1 MIMND
6 IPTLEVDGFKEPL
19 LPYYVYVLLNPLK
32 GNKAFYVGKGTGQR
46 AGAHERDVDRLLE
59 DEKRKRK
66 QQDDKEKNSHDENR
80 LDLASFDEKSL
91 SDKQREILELKKA
104 NASPLQVI
112 VGRYETEE
120 EAYAVEAALIHFM
133 FGYENLTNLASGHGY
148 KFLRT
153 KNDYEEIVA
162 TAKGQIDIHPRKGI
176 DQERVMRDNEYRD
189 EKLMGLEQAGAFD
202 TLAELQN
209 SLTTHG
215 FNWRNFT
222 EPGDKYFHPGV
233 SNGYLALIVRIGA
246 VDFNVQFT
254 KKKIFSIQLIYTPTR
269 PKSFDEAQSLA
280 LARLPQIQRDRLSI
294 ALGDPKADNKYSWIL
309 PEDRFKF
316 ESIDTLIAELARFKR
331 VIESDS
337 SNP

>member
-1 MIMND
+1 MTD
-6 IPTLEVDGFKEPL
+6 IQTLDADDFNEPL

-32 GNKAFYVGKGTGQR
+32 SNKVFYVGKGTGQR
-46 AGAHERDVDRLLE
+46 AGAHERDVGRLLE
-59 DEKRKRK
+59 NEDRKLT
-66 QQDDKEKNSHDENR
+66 QQKSRHDE
-80 LDLASFDEKSL
+80 DSL
-91 SDKQREILELKKA
+91 NPAAFGKKTFSHKEHEILELKKA

-133 FGYENLTNLASGHGY
+133 FGYENLTNIASGHGY

-153 KNDYEEIVA
+153 KNEYEEIVA
-162 TAKGQIDIHPRKGI
+162 TAKEQIDILPRKGI
-176 DQERVMRDNEYRD
+176 DKERVVRDNEYRD
-189 EKLMGLEQAGAFD
+189 EKLVGLAQARAFD
-202 TLAELQN
+202 ELAELQD
-209 SLTTHG
+209 SLTSHG

-254 KKKIFSIQLIYTPTR
+254 KKKIFSIQFIYTPIR
-269 PKSFDEAQSLA
+269 PKSFEEAQRLA
-280 LARLPQIQRDRLSI
+280 LDRLPQSQRDRLNI
-294 ALGDPKADNKYSWIL
+294 VLGKPTAGNKYSWIL
-309 PEDRFKF
+309 PKDRFQFKSINALIVELEKF
-316 ESIDTLIAELARFKR
+316 KA
-331 VIESDS
+331 VIESDF

>member
-1 MIMND
+1 MND
-6 IPTLEVDGFKEPL
+6 IPTSDTDGFKEPL

-32 GNKAFYVGKGTGQR
+32 SNKAFYVGKGTGQR
-46 AGAHERDVDRLLE
+46 AGAHERDVHRLLE
-59 DEKRKRK
+59 DEKRKRN
-66 QQDDKEKNSHDENR
+66 QQVEQEKNSLDEDP
-80 LDLASFDEKSL
+80 LDLASFDEKIL
-91 SDKQREILELKKA
+91 SDKQREIFELKKA

-133 FGYENLTNLASGHGY
+133 FGYENLTNLASGHGH

-153 KNDYEEIVA
+153 KNEYEEIVA
-162 TAKGQIDIHPRKGI
+162 NAKEQIDILPRKGV
-176 DQERVMRDNEYRD
+176 DKERVVRDNAYRD
-189 EKLMGLEQAGAFD
+189 EKLVGLEQARAFD
-202 TLAELQN
+202 KLAELQN
-209 SLTTHG
+209 SLTKHG

-254 KKKIFSIQLIYTPTR
+254 KKKIFSIQFIYTPTR
-269 PKSFDEAQSLA
+269 PKSFEEAQSLA
-280 LARLPQIQRDRLSI
+280 LARLPQIQRDRLGI

-309 PEDRFKF
+309 PEARFKF
-316 ESIDTLIAELARFKR
+316 ESIDALIAELVRFKS
-331 VIESDS
+331 VIDSDS
-337 SNP
+337 SNS